1 MLKQLIKNAGKQ
13 HEVRWEDIR
22 KAACA
27 PCVHRATLKRSFGRL
42 GQKVQ
47 ACSPHAKPNRTPGQA
62 IHRVA
67 YCRQW
72 PREPP
77 AFSLSAVGLITGN
90 QQLDIPTTDRARRH
104 LASQRVRFHLRT
116 PGEGVLLEMTKP
128 GRKKNRMSMGSV
140 AKACAEAA
148 ATPVWWPP
156 PRGLL
161 GAARGRLGDVLGY
174 ALGYVPRGRCEN
186 WAFLNSHM
194 KESFD

>member
-1 MLKQLIKNAGKQ
+1 MSQGRCEESLSLCKFGSAPRPPQFVTNPGFDQILTQLSDLARLRGALAGTTYKRSRKEARGRRPKLSDRAIPTLNEMLKQLIKNAGKQ

-27 PCVHRATLKRSFGRL
+27 PRVHRATLKRSFGRL

-77 AFSLSAVGLITGN
+77 SL
-90 QQLDIPTTDRARRH
+90 
-104 LASQRVRFHLRT
+104 
-116 PGEGVLLEMTKP
+116 LLECGGPHYWQPAIRHPHHGPSSPAP
-128 GRKKNRMSMGSV
+128 GITT
-140 AKACAEAA
+140 C
-148 ATPVWWPP
+148 PIPP
-156 PRGLL
+156 
-161 GAARGRLGDVLGY
+161 
-174 ALGYVPRGRCEN
+174 
-186 WAFLNSHM
+186 SHTG
-194 KESFD
+194 